1 MKNILIINSSYNHCG
16 VDEYCLNIYNLFKD
30 RFNFY
35 FGVKKN
41 SDFEKTLKKSDINK
55 KIVSI
60 FYIQGNYYK
69 NLISLKNFIVKNN
82 IDILHVNTAADYYL
96 LMVGYFFKREF
107 RNKNIVIKKIVT
119 RHNSFNL
126 NYFPN
131 NIFFKN
137 SDIII
142 TVSNYVKNKLIKQF
156 KFLKNKVKVIYNCI
170 DLDINNI
177 SNTDIINNTNN
188 VIKEGNFNN
197 INKSNDNKNNKN
209 NNKDNNKNNNKD
221 YNNKYNC
228 ENYNNKNNDKINE
241 NINEKNNINF
251 NIGFIGRITE
261 QKGLHILLEGF
272 KLFVDKLIDNDDF
285 YKDKIHKCKI
295 YKDEIYKDKM
305 YKEENSYNSALII
318 AGNFYDKKYEKRIRS
333 YINSKNLDNFVKFL
347 GFVKNKKEF
356 YDKID
361 ILVVPSL
368 KSLEEA
374 FGLIVL
380 EAFSFYKPV
389 ITSDSGA
396 LKEINIDGETGF
408 VYFNDDPLMLSEKL
422 YILYKNTTLL
432 KQMGLNAF
440 NRVNVDFTREIY
452 IKKMEKIYMI

>member
-1 MKNILIINSSYNHCG
+1 
-16 VDEYCLNIYNLFKD
+16 
-30 RFNFY
+30 
-35 FGVKKN
+35 
-41 SDFEKTLKKSDINK
+41 
-55 KIVSI
+55 
-60 FYIQGNYYK
+60 
-69 NLISLKNFIVKNN
+69 
-82 IDILHVNTAADYYL
+82 
-96 LMVGYFFKREF
+96 
-107 RNKNIVIKKIVT
+107 
-119 RHNSFNL
+119 
-126 NYFPN
+126 
-131 NIFFKN
+131 
-137 SDIII
+137 
-142 TVSNYVKNKLIKQF
+142 
-156 KFLKNKVKVIYNCI
+156 
-170 DLDINNI
+170 
-177 SNTDIINNTNN
+177 
-188 VIKEGNFNN
+188 
-197 INKSNDNKNNKN
+197 
-209 NNKDNNKNNNKD
+209 
-221 YNNKYNC
+221 
-228 ENYNNKNNDKINE
+228 
-241 NINEKNNINF
+241 
-251 NIGFIGRITE
+251 
-261 QKGLHILLEGF
+261 
-272 KLFVDKLIDNDDF
+272 
-285 YKDKIHKCKI
+285 
-295 YKDEIYKDKM
+295 M